1 MSIISF
7 TCNKSYFY
15 ILIYYISEIGGIIL
29 ENIKKEKNENVD
41 LIVLNMDFQFMKI
54 FILIFADL
62 LILPFIIYT
71 KCSFR
76 RSKEKRKGSKGS
88 KNEIQL
94 IHNKPTFTKSKG
106 IVVTYTILISFLD
119 LFSRSVY
126 FIFFLLTYLRKTD
139 IALDKLPKKY
149 NMDYIIAIDIIFRY
163 LLSRTIL
170 KAEIYKHHKVSSIIC
185 LLGFVLLI
193 FIDFKFID
201 LNLNNAIYMLIISLR
216 AILFPLEDTIN
227 KILFLKSFYLPH
239 YLMFN
244 RGICEFVAFSFIT
257 IILKFC
263 KIELFEIKIEI
274 LTILI
279 YAGLFSV
286 KAFCL
291 MEIIY
296 IFNPQYVSFLII
308 SETFREAIL
317 MFLEEKGTKFYTNIL
332 EVVAL
337 TMVLFGTLMYNEIF
351 IINLCGLEAKT
362 KKNLTKEQR
371 EEMNEPMMTYTLTEK
386 NLNLEDENN

>member
-1 MSIISF
+1 
-7 TCNKSYFY
+7 
-15 ILIYYISEIGGIIL
+15 
-29 ENIKKEKNENVD
+29 
-41 LIVLNMDFQFMKI
+41 MDFQFMKI

-149 NMDYIIAIDIIFRY
+149 NMDYIIALDIIFRH
-163 LLSRTIL
+163 LFSRAIL
-170 KAEIYKHHKVSSIIC
+170 KTEIYRHHKVSSIIC
-185 LLGFVLLI
+185 LLGFTLLI
-193 FIDFKFID
+193 SIDFHFMN
-201 LNLNNAIYMLIISLR
+201 LNLNNAMYMFIISLR

-227 KILFLKSFYLPH
+227 KILFSKSFYLPH
-239 YLMFN
+239 YLMFS

-279 YAGLFSV
+279 
-286 KAFCL
+286 
-291 MEIIY
+291 
-296 IFNPQYVSFLII
+296 FL
-308 SETFREAIL
+308 
-317 MFLEEKGTKFYTNIL
+317 
-332 EVVAL
+332 
-337 TMVLFGTLMYNEIF
+337 VLLKMI
-351 IINLCGLEAKT
+351 
-362 KKNLTKEQR
+362 
-371 EEMNEPMMTYTLTEK
+371 
-386 NLNLEDENN
+386 